1 MVRNILLYQQAL
13 KFMAEQTGIINQT
26 YGMKSTM
33 GTTNLKPNQ
42 KLINL
47 NRDKLLI
54 HPQAEQALI
63 IWQRLRLR
71 SSSVSIRYLDKF
83 YCPPIRVIKNSSD
96 TYYFIGD
103 FERVNDVLRVRDV
116 DSYPCLVTPESIK
129 DIQMLAW
136 SEVVQLTNLKNINHI
151 DLFKAL
157 KQTAPSSVICKLMR
171 IEVLSVESYCQYA
184 GIKKASFEYQQ
195 CRRSIE
201 NDVIGI
207 PKNMDWLVN

>member
-1 MVRNILLYQQAL
+1 
-13 KFMAEQTGIINQT
+13 MAEQTGIINQT

-47 NRDKLLI
+47 NRDKLLV
-54 HPQAEQALI
+54 HPQVEQALI
-63 IWQRLRLR
+63 VWQKLRL
-71 SSSVSIRYLDKF
+71 SSSSMSVSYLDKF

-96 TYYFIGD
+96 TYYFIND
-103 FERVNDVLRVRDV
+103 FERVNYLLIVRDV
-116 DSYPCLVTPESIK
+116 DSYQCLVTPESIK

-136 SEVVQLTNLKNINHI
+136 AEVVQLVNLKNINHP

-157 KQTAPSSVICKLMR
+157 KQKAPSSVICKLMR
-171 IEVLSVESYCQYA
+171 IDVLSVESYCKFA
-184 GIKKASFEYQQ
+184 GIKKANFEYQQ
-195 CRRSIE
+195 CRKAIQ
-201 NDVIGI
+201 NNVIGI

>member
-1 MVRNILLYQQAL
+1 
-13 KFMAEQTGIINQT
+13 MAEQTGIINQT

-47 NRDKLLI
+47 NRDKLLV

-103 FERVNDVLRVRDV
+103 FERVNDLLRVRDV

-136 SEVVQLTNLKNINHI
+136 SEVVQLTNLKNINHL

-207 PKNMDWLVN
+207 PKNMDWLAN

>member
-103 FERVNDVLRVRDV
+103 FERVNDLLRVRDV

-136 SEVVQLTNLKNINHI
+136 SEVVQLTNLKNINHL

-201 NDVIGI
+201 NDVKKKK
-207 PKNMDWLVN
+207 KNMDWLVN

>member
-63 IWQRLRLR
+63 IWQRLRLS

-96 TYYFIGD
+96 TLFFIND
-103 FERVNDVLRVRDV
+103 FKRVDEILRLQST
-116 DSYPCLVTPESIK
+116 DSYPCLITPESIK
-129 DIQMLAW
+129 DIRMLAW
-136 SEVVQLTNLKNINHI
+136 AEVVQLVNLKNINHP

-157 KQTAPSSVICKLMR
+157 KQKAPSSVICKLMR
-171 IEVLSVESYCQYA
+171 IDVLSVESYCKFA
-184 GIKKASFEYQQ
+184 GIKKANFEYQQ
-195 CRRSIE
+195 CRKAIQ
-201 NDVIGI
+201 NNVIGI

>member
-1 MVRNILLYQQAL
+1 
-13 KFMAEQTGIINQT
+13 
-26 YGMKSTM
+26 MK
-33 GTTNLKPNQ
+33 TTNLKPNQ

-47 NRDKLLI
+47 NRDQLLI

-103 FERVNDVLRVRDV
+103 FERVNDLLRVRDV

-136 SEVVQLTNLKNINHI
+136 SEVVQLTNLKNINHL

>member
-1 MVRNILLYQQAL
+1 
-13 KFMAEQTGIINQT
+13 MAEQTGIINQT

-103 FERVNDVLRVRDV
+103 FERVNDLLRVRDV

-136 SEVVQLTNLKNINHI
+136 SEVVQLTNLKNINHL

>member
-1 MVRNILLYQQAL
+1 ML
-13 KFMAEQTGIINQT
+13 
-26 YGMKSTM
+26 S
-33 GTTNLKPNQ
+33 
-42 KLINL
+42 
-47 NRDKLLI
+47 
-54 HPQAEQALI
+54 
-63 IWQRLRLR
+63 LRQSR
-71 SSSVSIRYLDKF
+71 GGS
-83 YCPPIRVIKNSSD
+83 VIKNSSD

-103 FERVNDVLRVRDV
+103 FERVNDLLRVRDV

-136 SEVVQLTNLKNINHI
+136 SEVVQLTNLKNINHL

>member
-103 FERVNDVLRVRDV
+103 FERVNDLLRVRDV

-136 SEVVQLTNLKNINHI
+136 SEVVQLTNLKNINHL

-207 PKNMDWLVN
+207 PKNMEWLVN

>member
-13 KFMAEQTGIINQT
+13 KFMAEQTGIINQA

-63 IWQRLRLR
+63 IWQRLRLS

-103 FERVNDVLRVRDV
+103 FERVNDLLRVRDV

-136 SEVVQLTNLKNINHI
+136 SEVVQLTNLKNINHL

>member
-63 IWQRLRLR
+63 IWQRLRLS

-103 FERVNDVLRVRDV
+103 FERVNDLLRVRDV

-136 SEVVQLTNLKNINHI
+136 SEVVQLTNLKNINHL

>member
-96 TYYFIGD
+96 TYYFIND
-103 FERVNDVLRVRDV
+103 FERVNDLLRVRDV

-136 SEVVQLTNLKNINHI
+136 SEVVQLTNLKNINHL

>member
-1 MVRNILLYQQAL
+1 
-13 KFMAEQTGIINQT
+13 MAEQTGIINQT

-47 NRDKLLI
+47 NRDKLLV

-63 IWQRLRLR
+63 VWQKLRL
-71 SSSVSIRYLDKF
+71 SSSSMSVSHLDKF

-96 TYYFIGD
+96 TYYFIND
-103 FERVNDVLRVRDV
+103 FERVNDLLRVRDV

-136 SEVVQLTNLKNINHI
+136 SEVVQLTNLKNINHL

>member
-103 FERVNDVLRVRDV
+103 FERVNDLLRVRDV

-136 SEVVQLTNLKNINHI
+136 SEVVQLTNLKNINHL

>member
-103 FERVNDVLRVRDV
+103 FERVNDLLRVRDV

-136 SEVVQLTNLKNINHI
+136 SEVVQLTNLKNITHL

>member
-103 FERVNDVLRVRDV
+103 FERVNDLLRVRDV

-136 SEVVQLTNLKNINHI
+136 SEVVQLTNLKNINHL

-201 NDVIGI
+201 KDVIGI

>member
-103 FERVNDVLRVRDV
+103 FERVNDLLRVRDV

-136 SEVVQLTNLKNINHI
+136 SEVVQLTNLKNINHL

-171 IEVLSVESYCQYA
+171 IDVLSVESYCQYA

>member
-1 MVRNILLYQQAL
+1 
-13 KFMAEQTGIINQT
+13 
-26 YGMKSTM
+26 MKN
-33 GTTNLKPNQ
+33 TNLKPNQ

-47 NRDKLLI
+47 NKIKLLV

-63 IWQRLRLR
+63 IWQRLRLS
-71 SSSVSIRYLDKF
+71 SSSVSIGYLDKF

-96 TYYFIGD
+96 TYYFVND
-103 FERVNDVLRVRDV
+103 FERVNDLLRVRAV

-136 SEVVQLTNLKNINHI
+136 AEVMQLINLKDINHPN
-151 DLFKAL
+151 LFKAI
-157 KQTAPSSVICKLMR
+157 KQKAPSSVVCKLMR
-171 IEVLSVESYCQYA
+171 IEVLSVESYCQFA
-184 GIKKASFEYQQ
+184 GIKRANFEYQQ
-195 CRRSIE
+195 CKRTIE

>member
-103 FERVNDVLRVRDV
+103 FERVNDLLRVRDV

>member
-1 MVRNILLYQQAL
+1 MVRDILLYQQAL

-103 FERVNDVLRVRDV
+103 FERVNDLLRVRDV

-136 SEVVQLTNLKNINHI
+136 SEVVQLTNLKNINHL

>member
-47 NRDKLLI
+47 NRDKLLV

-103 FERVNDVLRVRDV
+103 FERVNDLLRVRDV

-136 SEVVQLTNLKNINHI
+136 SEVVQLTNLKNINHL